1 MSENLNLQTVET
13 VDTRPFRKL
22 VMTIGELPTS
32 FVESMTYYELLA
44 WFTNYLET
52 VIIPTVNNNAE
63 CVEELQEKFI
73 ILKNTTEKE
82 IGDFET
88 HITALFNE
96 LHDYVENYFD
106 NLDVQE
112 EINNKLDD
120 MVEAGTL
127 QEIIGAYL
135 NATAIW
141 CFDNVAGMKV
151 STNLID
157 GSFARTLGYYTRND
171 FGGATYKIRE
181 MTNSD
186 VVDDATIIAIGSGTL
201 VAELM
206 AGEIVNVNQFGAYG
220 DGTHNDAVAIQK
232 AISYINA
239 KMIIFEQA
247 NPNEDWH
254 RYFATSMQLYF
265 PSSQYLIN
273 DRIEFNGSRYYN
285 IHGNKSIIK
294 CDSEMTDPVFYFSGT
309 NGTKCDI
316 SGFIFKE
323 MANAIEYNAT
333 NNDMSHVMIDSC
345 DFVGITNIAIKYEN
359 RSCMLKVQNC
369 NFSWCYKIFKNIKC
383 DCAEFENCWFSEY
396 EANENGY
403 TSFELLWGEN
413 KFINCFF
420 IPNGNYNPSVDQSTL
435 TDLAWM
441 QVGDGTSAVAN
452 NPSVLMDRCRA
463 SAETNSKTMINWK
476 VVPNTGNS
484 PTDTYIKILNCY
496 AMACVLGACV
506 IRAWH
511 VPQQVIFENTEISNE
526 SAAFIKFVD
535 GVNINNDITTYFS
548 GANRLR
554 YTFNYGFKNV
564 KTQTS
569 TTWKTIP
576 AELAPFVRYSDN
588 DVRIPI
594 TASNKSAKYFLG
606 DTTLSTPY
614 YFNKMFLVKA
624 YFFAVN
630 GVSSLSSITGIVMF
644 DAVNTTVESNA
655 SIRVKFVK
663 LGEYAGGSSDSSA
676 QTLNITP
683 TFNDTNSSVITMSS
697 HQNLTLT
704 LTIDNTIF
712 SPTGTDGEAFISIKE
727 L

>member
-1 MSENLNLQTVET
+1 MSENLNLQTVDT
-13 VDTRPFRKL
+13 VDTGPFRKL
-22 VMTIGELPTS
+22 VMTIGELPTA

-52 VIIPTVNNNAE
+52 VIIPTVNNNGE
-63 CVEELQEKFI
+63 CVKELQDKFI
-73 ILKNTTEKE
+73 NLNDAFIQLKKYVDEY
-82 IGDFET
+82 FE
-88 HITALFNE
+88 
-96 LHDYVENYFD
+96 
-106 NLDVQE
+106 NLDVQD
-112 EINNKLDD
+112 EINNKLDA
-120 MVEAGTL
+120 MAEAGTL

-135 NATAIW
+135 NATAVW
-141 CFDNVAGMKV
+141 GFDNVAAMKA
-151 STNLID
+151 SSNLID
-157 GSFARTLGYYTRND
+157 GSFAKTLGYYSPND

-181 MTNSD
+181 MTNAD
-186 VVDDATIIAIGSGTL
+186 TVDEASIIAIGSGTL

-206 AGEIVNVNQFGAYG
+206 TGDAINVNQFGAYG
-220 DGTHNDAVAIQK
+220 DGTHDDSTAITK
-232 AISYINA
+232 AISYINS
-239 KMIIFEQA
+239 KMVIFEQTCP
-247 NPNEDWH
+247 NPNWH
-254 RYFATSMQLYF
+254 RYFATSFMLYF
-265 PSSQYLIN
+265 PSSEYLID
-273 DRIEFNGSRYYN
+273 DRLEFNGSRYYN

-294 CDSEMTDPVFYFSGT
+294 CSAEMTDPVFYFTGT

-323 MANAIEYNAT
+323 MANAIEYSAT

-345 DFVGITNIAIKYEN
+345 DFVGITNTAIKYDN
-359 RSCMLKVQNC
+359 RSCMLKIQNC

-383 DCAEFENCWFSEY
+383 DCVEFENCWFSEY
-396 EANENGY
+396 EANENNY
-403 TSFELLWGEN
+403 TSFELYWGEN

-420 IPNGNYNPSVDQSTL
+420 IPNGGYNTTINQSNL
-435 TDLAWM
+435 NNLAWI
-441 QVGDGTSAVAN
+441 QAGDGETAAVN
-452 NPSVLMDRCRA
+452 NPSILMDRCRA

-476 VVPNTGNS
+476 VVPNTGNN

-496 AMACVLGACV
+496 AMACVIGACV

-535 GVNINNDITTYFS
+535 GVDINTDITTYFS

-569 TTWKTIP
+569 TTWKSIP
-576 AELAPFVRYSDN
+576 AELAPFVKYSDN

-594 TASNKSAKYFLG
+594 TAANKSAKYFLG

-644 DAVNTTVESNA
+644 DAVNTTVEPSA

-683 TFNDTNSSVITMSS
+683 TFNDTNSNVITMSS
-697 HQNLTLT
+697 HQNLTLK
-704 LTIDNTIF
+704 LTVDNTIF
-712 SPTGTDGEAFISIKE
+712 SPSGTDGESFISIKE